1 MRGSAHVP
9 HRGNEEP
16 IVTTAF
22 ERASQN
28 GLRAADGAPAAQP
41 QVPGRTVWV
50 RRPSWFARDPAW
62 PIVALLA
69 CWPLWWFL
77 GGGDY
82 IPIVFAFPM
91 IRRMWHWRVNRE
103 RTIRLPPGFKI
114 WVMFLIVTL
123 FSVSAISLTA
133 PDSVASPTSSRM
145 ISWLMRTAVY
155 LAVTVLLVYAGNLTE
170 EELPRR
176 RFAWLLGLVGIYTAV
191 GGMLGVLDP
200 HFQFTSPTAYLLPQS
215 LQNNNGL
222 IAMMVHPGFS
232 QIQNFLGFA
241 EGRPRAP
248 FDYTNMWG
256 NVLAIMLPWLMV
268 AWWSYGNRKE
278 RRNLLIV
285 LGIALVPVVYSL
297 DRGLWVGIG
306 VSILYVAIRFALRG
320 KLALLL
326 GLFGVIGLVAV
337 VVLVSPLQGL
347 ISQRL
352 SHGKSN
358 AVRSSLS
365 GLATDVAISSPII
378 GYGDTRHEQG
388 STNSIAV
395 GKTAKCH
402 SCGSRDIGGNGQFWM
417 LLITSGFL
425 GAGLYC
431 GFFIYG
437 IWRYWRDPTPYGLV
451 GVLVLILGFPFM
463 IVYIAVGPPLA
474 FTMLAYALLWKND
487 RVRNQEAAEAA
498 AESAAE
504 LRAQLGAK
512 TLAARAQA

>member
-1 MRGSAHVP
+1 M
-9 HRGNEEP
+9 
-16 IVTTAF
+16 TTALD
-22 ERASQN
+22 RAGQN
-28 GLRAADGAPAAQP
+28 GHGGSKGAPTAQP
-41 QVPGRTVWV
+41 EVPGRA
-50 RRPSWFARDPAW
+50 RPAKRLSWFARDPAW
-62 PIVALLA
+62 PIVALLVG
-69 CWPLWWFL
+69 WPLWWSL
-77 GGGDY
+77 GIGDY
-82 IPIVFAFPM
+82 FPILLAFPM
-91 IRRMWHWRVNRE
+91 VRRMWHWRVNRE

-114 WVMFLIVTL
+114 WSLFLIVTL
-123 FSVSAISLTA
+123 FSIATISLTS
-133 PDSVASPTSSRM
+133 PDSVPSPTGSRV
-145 ISWLMRTAVY
+145 ISWALRTGVY

-176 RFAWLLGLVGIYTAV
+176 RLAWLLGLVGIYTAI
-191 GGMLGVLDP
+191 GGILGVADP
-200 HFQFTSPTAYLLPQS
+200 HFQFTSPTAYVLPQS
-215 LQNNNGL
+215 LQNNNGQL
-222 IAMMVHPGFS
+222 AMMLHPGFS
-232 QIQNFLGFA
+232 QVQNILGYA
-241 EGRPRAP
+241 VGRPRAP

-285 LGIALVPVVYSL
+285 LAVALVPVVYSL
-297 DRGLWVGIG
+297 DRGLWVGLG
-306 VSILYVAIRFALRG
+306 VSILYVAVRFALRG
-320 KLALLL
+320 RLALLA
-326 GLFGVIGLVAV
+326 GLFGVLALVAV
-337 VVLVSPLQGL
+337 VVVASPLQSL

-365 GLATDVAISSPII
+365 GLAIDVAASSPFV
-378 GYGDTRHEQG
+378 GYGDTRHELG

-431 GFFIYG
+431 AFFLYG

-487 RVRNQEAAEAA
+487 RVLHEEAVEAA
-498 AESAAE
+498 AESEAQ
-504 LRAQLGAK
+504 LRAQLSARAV
-512 TLAARAQA
+512 AARAEA

>member
-1 MRGSAHVP
+1 
-9 HRGNEEP
+9 
-16 IVTTAF
+16 VTTAL
-22 ERASQN
+22 ERARQN
-28 GLRAADGAPAAQP
+28 GLRGSKGAPAAQP
-41 QVPGRTVWV
+41 EVPGRSPRA
-50 RRPSWFARDPAW
+50 RRLSWFARDPAW

-69 CWPLWWFL
+69 GWPLWWCL
-77 GGGDY
+77 GVGDY
-82 IPIVFAFPM
+82 FPIVLAFPM
-91 IRRMWHWRVNRE
+91 IRRMYHWRVNRE
-103 RTIRLPPGFKI
+103 RTIRLPPGFRI
-114 WVMFLIVTL
+114 WTLFLIVTF
-123 FSVSAISLTA
+123 FSVSTISLTA
-133 PDSVASPTSSRM
+133 PDSVVTPTGSRI
-145 ISWLMRTAVY
+145 ISWALRTGVY
-155 LAVTVLLVYAGNLTE
+155 FAVTVLLVYAGNLTE
-170 EELPRR
+170 AELPRR
-176 RFAWLLGLVGIYTAV
+176 RFAWLLGLVGIYTAI
-191 GGMLGVLDP
+191 GGILGVADP
-200 HFQFTSPTAYLLPQS
+200 HFQFTSPLAYLLPKS

-222 IAMMVHPGFS
+222 VAMMLHPGFS
-232 QIQNFLGFA
+232 QVQNILGYA
-241 EGRPRAP
+241 VGRPRAP

-256 NVLAIMLPWLMV
+256 NVLAIMLPWLIV

-278 RRNLLIV
+278 RRNVLIV
-285 LGIALVPVVYSL
+285 MAVALVPVVYSL
-297 DRGLWVGIG
+297 DRGLWVGIAI
-306 VSILYVAIRFALRG
+306 SILYVAVRFALRG
-320 KLALLL
+320 KLALLA
-326 GLFGVIGLVAV
+326 GLAGVLALVAV
-337 VVLVSPLQGL
+337 VVVASPLQSL

-365 GLATDVAISSPII
+365 GLAIDVALSSPVI

-402 SCGSRDIGGNGQFWM
+402 SCGSRDIGGNGQLWM

-431 GFFIYG
+431 AFFLYG

-487 RVRNQEAAEAA
+487 RVRNEEAAEAA
-498 AESAAE
+498 EESAAQ

-512 TLAARAQA
+512 AGAAKAEA